1 MKTLMAPFRTLAAV
15 TKLQALISREGA
27 RISPTIRLVCR
38 TRFRK
43 YTKLQK
49 LKMQTHPCVTSSSRE
64 TSCILEIFWVQN
76 NLVTQ

>member
-1 MKTLMAPFRTLAAV
+1 MAPFRTLAAV

-27 RISPTIRLVCR
+27 RISPTIRLVCH
-38 TRFRK
+38 TWFRK

-49 LKMQTHPCVTSSSRE
+49 LTMQTRTFATSSSRGN
-64 TSCILEIFWVQN
+64 SCILEILSVQN